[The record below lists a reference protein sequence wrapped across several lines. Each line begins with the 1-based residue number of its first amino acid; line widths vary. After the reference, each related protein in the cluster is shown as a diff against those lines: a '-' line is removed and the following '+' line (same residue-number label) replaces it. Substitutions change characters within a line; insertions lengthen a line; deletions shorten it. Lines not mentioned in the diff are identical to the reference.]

1 MLRSCGITISN
12 SFTQVEGRVLPAPK
26 LNVGNGEDFFPR
38 NGRWSF
44 QSKKFVE
51 PAKIQKWAVVNFSA
65 RCDMR
70 GLIRDLTRLAEMK
83 GLLTEQP
90 FDVFEESPQF
100 RRAPPAVRVDKMFE
114 EIQAKLPGV
123 PLFLKRLNYP
133 VQQKQHGSVT
143 LLEMGYS
150 IQLETGYVS
159 SQHSKKL
166 SI

>member
-44 QSKKFVE
+44 QNKKFVE
-51 PAKIQKWAVVNFSA
+51 PAKIQKWAVVNFFA
-65 RCDMR
+65 RCDMC

-100 RRAPPAVRVDKMFE
+100 KRAPPAVRVDKMFE

-123 PLFLKRLNYP
+123 PLFLKRLN
-133 VQQKQHGSVT
+133 KSSMALSLC

-159 SQHSKKL
+159 SEHSKKL